1 MEHRAGYVAILGK
14 PNAGKSTLL
23 NAMMGEKLAIVT
35 AKAQTTRHRIFGI
48 FNDPNLQIVFSD
60 TPGIIKPHY
69 SLQEKMM
76 DAVEESLSDGDLF
89 IFVADAKDPEL
100 LQTESPLFQK
110 ITQRFREEPDK
121 LILVVN
127 KLDLITQEKL
137 VSISEQLSEHFPN
150 VAIHPVS
157 ALTKFGVPELFERI
171 RLAMPV
177 HPPYFDKESISD
189 RPVRFFMAEII
200 REKIL
205 LNYEKEIPYSVEVV
219 VENYQEEE
227 HIHRME
233 AVIYVDRE
241 SQKGI
246 LIGRQG
252 AALKRVGMQARKD
265 METFLGCQVFLQ
277 MHVKVRKDWRNNPR
291 ALEGWGY

>member
-48 FNDPNLQIVFSD
+48 YNDPNLQIVFSD

-110 ITQRFREEPDK
+110 ITKRFREEPEK

-137 VSISEQLSEHFPN
+137 VSICEELNNHFPQ

-157 ALTKFGVPELFERI
+157 ALTGFGVPELFERI
-171 RLAMPV
+171 RIAMPE

-219 VENYQEEE
+219 IENYQEEE

-233 AVIYVDRE
+233 AMIYVDRE

-252 AALKRVGMQARKD
+252 AALKRVGIQARKD
-265 METFLGCQVFLQ
+265 METFLGCQVFLKL
-277 MHVKVRKDWRNNPR
+277 HVKVRKDWRNNPR